1 MSFASLKFVMFF
13 PALVLCYYA
22 LPVRWRRAFLLCGSV
37 AFYMLSNPAYAVML
51 LWVVVASY
59 FAVRHLGSA
68 ERSRGT
74 LWLWLLAVL
83 GPMLFFKLKEPIINL
98 WFPEWAQWRLPGLN
112 WAIPLGLSCYTLQA
126 LGYVIDVYK
135 RRIEPDHSWL
145 NHALFVFF
153 LPTITSGPIQ
163 RAPLMMPQFRA
174 GVATF
179 DYPLAVQGAKRMVW
193 GMFLKIVVAD
203 RLGIYINSVLQ
214 HSAQYNSLT
223 VLIALTLLALQIY
236 TDFAGYSFIAIGA
249 GNLLG
254 YRLAENFHRPLF
266 AVGLKDL
273 WTRWHI
279 SLSSWLRDYVY
290 IPLGG
295 SRCSKLRSTFNTIIA
310 FLVSGM
316 WHGIL
321 PGYLCW
327 GLCHGVVVSLERF
340 LPLQRL
346 KAHPL
351 THALGSLVTVM
362 LMGVILGFFRDNFG
376 EALEIYGT
384 LFGGAKSLQWIIVD
398 PVHTTAMLWMIGLTL
413 VVVLARDVYDE
424 WCVARLTRWTRGR
437 RVLRWTFYASLVWM
451 ILLFGVLDSSQFIY
465 MRF

>member
-83 GPMLFFKLKEPIINL
+83 GPMLFFKLKEPLINL
-98 WFPEWAQWRLPGLN
+98 CFPSWALWQLPGLN

-126 LGYVIDVYK
+126 VGYMIDVYR
-135 RRIEPDHSWL
+135 RRIEPDRSWL
-145 NHALFVFF
+145 NHALFVCF
-153 LPTITSGPIQ
+153 LSTVTSGPIQ
-163 RAPLMMPQFRA
+163 RASLMMPQIA
-174 GVATF
+174 EGAKGF
-179 DYPLAVQGAKRMVW
+179 DYHLAMQGAKRMVW
-193 GMFLKIVVAD
+193 GMFLKVAVAD
-203 RLGIYINSVLQ
+203 RLGIYIDSVFR
-214 HSAQYNSLT
+214 HSEQYNSLT
-223 VLIALTLLALQIY
+223 MLIALTLFAVQIY
-236 TDFAGYSFIAIGA
+236 TDFAGYSFIAIGT

-266 AVGLKDL
+266 AVGMKEL
-273 WTRWHI
+273 WSRWHI

-295 SRCSKLRSTFNTIIA
+295 SHCSRLRASVNAILT

-316 WHGIL
+316 WHGVL
-321 PGYLCW
+321 PSYICW
-327 GLCHGVVVSLERF
+327 GLCHGVVVSLERL
-340 LPLQRL
+340 LPLKRL
-346 KAHPL
+346 KAHFV
-351 THALGSLVTVM
+351 THLLGSLATTVA
-362 LMGVILGFFRDNFG
+362 MGVIFAFFRDDMS
-376 EALEIYGT
+376 EALAILHT
-384 LFGGAKSLQWIIVD
+384 LFCGAKTWQWIIVD
-398 PVHTTAMLWMIGLTL
+398 PVHTTAMLWMIGVVVT
-413 VVVLARDVYDE
+413 VVLARDVYDE
-424 WCVARLTRWTRGR
+424 WCVPRLAAWRRGR
-437 RVLRWTFYASLVWM
+437 RVLRWAFYACVVWM